1 MSPGVMTHAARKYDY
16 WTKTILELTF
26 ISPYKFN
33 VLIRTE
39 TRFVF
44 LIPINN
50 LTLPPPPLPTQL
62 GSGSINF
69 AEYSNFSFI
78 SLRWYFQMW
87 GCPFQCTWAP
97 GTCSH
102 HLDIICHNLDT
113 QPCLQLGLSR
123 LVLPFMSPTP
133 LTPPILHLLNENK
146 HLNQKMSKPDIPL
159 FALSA

>member
-1 MSPGVMTHAARKYDY
+1 MSSFILKTHAARKYDS
-16 WTKTILELTF
+16 WTNTNLELTF
-26 ISPYKFN
+26 IRPYKFN

-50 LTLPPPPLPTQL
+50 LTLPPPPSHL

-69 AEYSNFSFI
+69 AEYSNFLFI

-87 GCPFQCTWAP
+87 GRPFQCTWAP

-113 QPCLQLGLSR
+113 QPRLRLGLSR
-123 LVLPFMSPTP
+123 LVLPIMSPTP
-133 LTPPILHLLNENK
+133 LTPILHLLNENK
-146 HLNQKMSKPDIPL
+146 HLNKKNVKTWYSPICIICIK
-159 FALSA
+159 